1 MLKKF
6 ENDFSYN
13 LINPTPLMKNKKI
26 ISSTIIRKLLEE
38 GKLSKA
44 NTFLKR
50 NWEIEGKVQRGRM
63 MGQKI
68 GFPTCNIDI
77 GNYVIA
83 KPGVYAVKT
92 RINDIRKS
100 YKGIAN
106 LGYRPT
112 FNQKKILLEVNIF
125 NFSGN
130 LYNKKLS
137 VEFLKFIRGEKKFKG
152 ISDLKNQIK
161 KDILKAKK
169 T

>member
-1 MLKKF
+1 
-6 ENDFSYN
+6 
-13 LINPTPLMKNKKI
+13 
-26 ISSTIIRKLLEE
+26 
-38 GKLSKA
+38 
-44 NTFLKR
+44 
-50 NWEIEGKVQRGRM
+50 M

-77 GNYVIA
+77 ENYVIA
-83 KPGVYAVKT
+83 KPGVYAVRV
-92 RINDIRKS
+92 RINDKKKVFR
-100 YKGIAN
+100 GIAN

-125 NFSGN
+125 NFSRN

-152 ISDLKNQIK
+152 ISELKNQIK

-169 T
+169 IS